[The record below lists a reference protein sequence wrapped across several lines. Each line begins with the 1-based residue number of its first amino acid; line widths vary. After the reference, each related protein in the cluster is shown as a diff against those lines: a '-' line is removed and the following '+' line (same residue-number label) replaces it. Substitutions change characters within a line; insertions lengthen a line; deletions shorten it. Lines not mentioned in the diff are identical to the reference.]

1 MKSSVTLH
9 KNVSYITLSVL
20 GGFMV
25 TLGGPQLTYRNMGWI
40 GTRGWIGTLNRKNV
54 NG

>member
-20 GGFMV
+20 GRFTV
-25 TLGGPQLTYRNMGWI
+25 TLGGPIFEEMHIFEVKTGQYI
-40 GTRGWIGTLNRKNV
+40 
-54 NG
+54 